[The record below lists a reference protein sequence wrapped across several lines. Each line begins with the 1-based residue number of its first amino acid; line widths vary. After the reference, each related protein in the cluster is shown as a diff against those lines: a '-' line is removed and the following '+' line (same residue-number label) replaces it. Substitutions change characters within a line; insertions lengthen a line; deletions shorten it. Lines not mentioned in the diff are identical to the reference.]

1 MGALRVRLEVS
12 VHYIVN
18 LLSPLLVLGVALFLY
33 PRHALLAAAAALC
46 GWAFHVSTGST
57 RPNEPLRVE

>member
-18 LLSPLLVLGVALFLY
+18 LLSPLLVFGVALFLY

-46 GWAFHVSTGST
+46 G
-57 RPNEPLRVE
+57 